1 MSVEIVL
8 ARLIPDL
15 LFPTARSGGHP
26 MRTVQS
32 NSLGST
38 RVARPNKLVSQQ
50 MLDEIGI
57 RHRIAYPLSPKKTV
71 ATLRVLA
78 ELMSPPD
85 RV

>member
-1 MSVEIVL
+1 MVSGDRVGPTHSGSPFPDRDEQRASHEDSQFNSV
-8 ARLIPDL
+8 R
-15 LFPTARSGGHP
+15 
-26 MRTVQS
+26 
-32 NSLGST
+32 ST

-71 ATLRVLA
+71 ATLHVLA

-85 RV
+85 RE